1 MDYLIVTRPLF
12 EAALI
17 PFINWKAEQGFQVG
31 LATVDWL
38 DSTYP
43 GRHLAEKMKTGMH
56 DLRKRTG
63 VIYVLLVG
71 DTAIPADDFRVEFVL
86 YSYKLSTKYNVPTG
100 FYRRVDADPP
110 GEVLPSDAYFV
121 EDRDW
126 DPENTGLNPRP
137 DDMESGEGTL
147 QADLYLGR
155 WSVRKPED
163 IAPIFE
169 KTKQAGLVTQIFFS
183 ADQTIYNGETTNC
196 TPGHLPGGI
205 FMPVILTRWFSPA
218 SNSSNPAA
226 PHILTRIHVH

>member
-1 MDYLIVTRPLF
+1 MLVCRDETCLQEGMVMDYLVVTRPLF

-17 PFINWKAEQGFQVG
+17 PFINWKTEQGFHVG

-38 DSTYP
+38 DSAYLR
-43 GRHLAEKMKTGMH
+43 RHLAEKMKAGMH
-56 DLRKRTG
+56 DMRKRTG
-63 VIYVLLVG
+63 VVYVLLVG
-71 DTAIPADDFRVEFVL
+71 DTAIPTEDFRVEAVL
-86 YSYKLSTKYNVPTG
+86 YSYKLTTKYNVPTG
-100 FYRRVDADPP
+100 FYRKTNDDLP

-155 WSVRKPED
+155 WSVRKPVD

-169 KTKQAGLVTQIFFS
+169 KTKQAGIAAQIFF
-183 ADQTIYNGETTNC
+183 
-196 TPGHLPGGI
+196 
-205 FMPVILTRWFSPA
+205 R
-218 SNSSNPAA
+218 
-226 PHILTRIHVH
+226 R